1 MITARQ
7 PCAHCAKKHLCQA
20 MVLLDESMNGYPEHR
35 WLAMG
40 HVAEA
45 ESEIAG
51 LYADIAGTL
60 REARKT
66 MDDDRSYVPDFLPV
80 VVEIDERSGPSKGC
94 DGGCG
99 GSCQTASGRSLM
111 TRRGTRK

>member
-35 WLAMG
+35 WMAIG

-51 LYADIAGTL
+51 LYADIAGML

-66 MDDDRSYVPDFLPV
+66 MDENRSYVSDFLPV

-99 GSCQTASGRSLM
+99 GGCQVASSGMAVRRE
-111 TRRGTRK
+111 TRR